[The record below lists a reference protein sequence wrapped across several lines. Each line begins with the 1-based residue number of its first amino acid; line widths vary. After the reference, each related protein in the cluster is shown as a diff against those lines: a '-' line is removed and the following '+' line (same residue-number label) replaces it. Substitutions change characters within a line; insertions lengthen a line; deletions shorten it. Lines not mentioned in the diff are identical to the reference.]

1 MAYHYIV
8 TPLGYAVTVYKNGK
22 FVRET
27 IEATEFEANSVGL
40 DFIERSRLPPL
51 RRLSEPLPPE

>member
-8 TPLGYAVTVYKNGK
+8 TPLGYAVTIYNKGK

-27 IEATEFEANSVGL
+27 IEATEFEAHGVGL
-40 DFIERSRLPPL
+40 DFIERAALPHPK
-51 RRLSEPLPPE
+51 RLSEPVLPS

>member
-8 TPLGYAVTVYKNGK
+8 TPLGYAVTVYNKGK

-40 DFIERSRLPPL
+40 DFIEQSHLPPL